1 MPRIKGF
8 HPSHKPV
15 SRAHG
20 DAAHRIAA
28 DMLHDFRR
36 QMDMD
41 VLGRIPVNFNGIE
54 NCRQGSFRKL
64 NVDNR
69 SHDLHNL
76 ADMTFFFSG

>member
-54 NCRQGSFRKL
+54 IAGR
-64 NVDNR
+64 DP
-69 SHDLHNL
+69 
-76 ADMTFFFSG
+76 SGN